1 MILGYIKTGN
11 YSLLDIIPF
20 QLNPIQSNNLQHL
33 SFSLKANLQPFYKMV
48 ATKYLFAGLAS
59 LSLALAGGASDI
71 QSSIDDIQKSIGT
84 LGSTL
89 KGFNSD
95 GNTMG
100 TALKL
105 EGQAKDLLKEIKD
118 GKETASKVDT
128 LSSSDSD
135 RLEDTVDSLSKSV
148 YSLLD
153 SFVDKK
159 PVFQKAILGGSAD
172 GIVDQDLKDLK
183 EATDDFGKALEK
195 IVTGDLKKD
204 APQIL
209 SGLDKHFDDA
219 IKAFSS

>member
-1 MILGYIKTGN
+1 
-11 YSLLDIIPF
+11 
-20 QLNPIQSNNLQHL
+20 
-33 SFSLKANLQPFYKMV
+33 MV

-59 LSLALAGGASDI
+59 LGLALAGGASDI
-71 QSSIDDIQKSIGT
+71 QSSINDIQKSIGT
-84 LGSTL
+84 LSSTL

-95 GNTMG
+95 SDTMG

-135 RLEDTVDSLSKSV
+135 KLEDTVDSLSKSV

-159 PVFQKAILGGSAD
+159 PVFQKAVLGGSAD